1 MREQVIKAI
10 EEGKVIAIVRGINEE
25 QAVSVAQAVFKGGVK
40 CIEVTFNQKNPETFC
55 NTVNA
60 IKAIKKNCPEMCVG
74 AGTVLTKEQVDLAK
88 SAGAEYI
95 VSPDTDEEVIKYTV
109 KSGLVSLPGAYTPS
123 EVKRAHFA
131 GADFVKLFPCTS
143 GGVAYLK
150 AVKAP
155 LSQVKYLAVG
165 GVNENNAKD
174 FIDAGAVGVGI
185 GGNLV
190 NKKWIDAGE
199 YDKITEVA
207 RTLVESIS
215 EV

>member
-1 MREQVIKAI
+1 MREQVIKTI
-10 EEGKVIAIVRGINEE
+10 EENKIIAIVRGISEE
-25 QAVSVAQAVFKGGVK
+25 QAVSVAQAAFKGGIK
-40 CIEVTFNQKNPETFC
+40 CIEVTFNQKNPETFY
-55 NTVNA
+55 NTINA

-123 EVKRAHFA
+123 EVKKAHFA

-143 GGVAYLK
+143 GGVDYLK

-199 YDKITEVA
+199 YDKITQVA
-207 RTLVESIS
+207 KNLVES
-215 EV
+215 VNK